1 MLQTIY
7 LDQVIHVVLG
17 ADKFMMGNF
26 SALFLSLEKQME
38 TLRPKSDMPD
48 MSSTCSDQPAIPRA
62 SSQKAT
68 AKSRIFPLMFSLL
81 CSPAPNEQ
89 TEQRPRHP

>member
-26 SALFLSLEKQME
+26 SELFPSLEEQME

-48 MSSTCSDQPAIPRA
+48 MSSTC
-62 SSQKAT
+62 
-68 AKSRIFPLMFSLL
+68 
-81 CSPAPNEQ
+81 
-89 TEQRPRHP
+89 